1 MTTTRRSARII
12 GVDPSPTASGI
23 AYPDGSTDV
32 LLLPDLKA
40 AGHQTG
46 DRLAEV
52 FRRFSRDLDEH
63 QPDLM
68 VIETYNVGMR
78 KFGHVF
84 QIGEVGGVFRLAAA
98 LAGVPMI
105 GVTPAARAQFGSGNG
120 NTAKKA
126 VVSTWS
132 GLTGQTFADDN
143 ACDAHI
149 LREMGYWLV
158 GGSGAVSQ
166 LPPKHTAA
174 LTKVKAGQREI
185 IDLVRQ
191 ALKGEAAA

>member
-1 MTTTRRSARII
+1 MTTVRRTPCII

-23 AYPDGSTDV
+23 AYPDGATDV
-32 LLLPDLKA
+32 LRLPDLKE
-40 AGHQTG
+40 AGHHTG

-63 QPDLM
+63 RPDLM
-68 VIETYNVGMR
+68 VIETYNVGMK

-98 LAGVPMI
+98 LAGVPMV
-105 GVTPAARAQFGSGNG
+105 GVTPAARAQFGAGNG
-120 NTAKKA
+120 NAAKK
-126 VVSTWS
+126 VVVTTWS
-132 GLTGQTFADDN
+132 GLTGLTFADDN

-185 IDLVRQ
+185 IDRVRQ
-191 ALKGEAAA
+191 ALRGEAA

>member
-1 MTTTRRSARII
+1 
-12 GVDPSPTASGI
+12 V
-23 AYPDGSTDV
+23 GSV
-32 LLLPDLKA
+32 
-40 AGHQTG
+40 
-46 DRLAEV
+46 
-52 FRRFSRDLDEH
+52 
-63 QPDLM
+63 
-68 VIETYNVGMR
+68 
-78 KFGHVF
+78 
-84 QIGEVGGVFRLAAA
+84 
-98 LAGVPMI
+98 

-132 GLTGQTFADDN
+132 ELTGQTFADDN